1 MVTLVFYTE
10 MEVTMKIFQ
19 EMELLFTFKPFQ
31 KEANHLTFDAA
42 KTNLSFTS
50 HMAYPTYLS
59 KQP

>member
-1 MVTLVFYTE
+1 
-10 MEVTMKIFQ
+10 MKIFQ

-59 KQP
+59 EQP

>member
-1 MVTLVFYTE
+1 MVKLVFYPE

-19 EMELLFTFKPFQ
+19 VKELLFTFKPFQ
-31 KEANHLTFDAA
+31 KQDNHLIFDAA

>member
-1 MVTLVFYTE
+1 MITLVFYPE

-59 KQP
+59 EQP